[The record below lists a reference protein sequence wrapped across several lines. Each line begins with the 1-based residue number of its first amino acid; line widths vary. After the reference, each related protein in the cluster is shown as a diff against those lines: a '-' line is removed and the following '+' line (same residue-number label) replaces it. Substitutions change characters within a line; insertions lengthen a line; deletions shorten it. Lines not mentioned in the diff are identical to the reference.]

1 MKIELNVPQLKEIY
15 NMCSAALD
23 TKHEKEPMRFIH
35 LENKDGVLCA
45 FASDGYAAVETKT
58 QVQEKEHFV
67 CLLPVVQ
74 IPKSAEQVSIQILN
88 GMLDI
93 SFSNGVK
100 YTQRAV
106 PPGSYMDV
114 SLVNRIFERDRQ
126 KYEIA
131 VNPKLLVRALKGFC
145 DKKEAVV
152 LRFGAEKEPI
162 LIDAFVPSVGSIN
175 VKEDKRMLLFPMIVN
190 YAGVRE
196 ILNRRDFTR

>member
-1 MKIELNVPQLKEIY
+1 MKIELNVSQLKEIY
-15 NMCSAALD
+15 KVCSAALD

-35 LENKDGVLCA
+35 LENKNGVLCA

-74 IPKSAEQVSIQILN
+74 IPKSAEQVSIQILH

-106 PPGSYMDV
+106 PPGLYMDV
-114 SLVNRIFERDRQ
+114 SLANRSFERDQQ

-131 VNPKLLVRALKGFC
+131 VNPKLLIRALKGFC

-152 LRFGAEKEPI
+152 LRFGTEKEPI
-162 LIDAFVPSVGSIN
+162 LMDTFIPCRGSAEIRA
-175 VKEDKRMLLFPMIVN
+175 DKRMLLLPIRLN
-190 YAGVRE
+190 YKEANQKLSERT
-196 ILNRRDFTR
+196 F

>member
-1 MKIELNVPQLKEIY
+1 MKIELNVSQLKEIY
-15 NMCSAALD
+15 RVCGAALD
-23 TKHEKEPMRFIH
+23 PKNEKEPLRYIH
-35 LENKDGVLCA
+35 LEAKNGVLHA

-106 PPGSYMDV
+106 PPGLYMDV
-114 SLVNRIFERDRQ
+114 SLANRSFERDQQ

-131 VNPKLLVRALKGFC
+131 VNPKLLIRALKGFC

-152 LRFGAEKEPI
+152 LRFGTEKEPI
-162 LIDAFVPSVGSIN
+162 LIDSFVPSRGKAEVR
-175 VKEDKRMLLFPMIVN
+175 EDKRMLLLPIRLN
-190 YAGVRE
+190 YKEANQKLSERT
-196 ILNRRDFTR
+196 F

>member
-1 MKIELNVPQLKEIY
+1 MKIELNVSQLKEIY
-15 NMCSAALD
+15 KVCSAALD
-23 TKHEKEPMRFIH
+23 PKNEKEPLRYIH
-35 LENKDGVLCA
+35 LEVKNGVLHA

-58 QVQEKEHFV
+58 QIQEKENFV

-74 IPKSAEQVSIQILN
+74 IPKSAEQVSIQILK

-100 YTQRAV
+100 YTQRVV
-106 PPGSYMDV
+106 PPGLYMDV
-114 SLVNRIFERDRQ
+114 SLVNRSFERDQ
-126 KYEIA
+126 SKYEIA

-162 LIDAFVPSVGSIN
+162 LIDSFVPNRGLAEVRD
-175 VKEDKRMLLFPMIVN
+175 DKRMLLLPIRSN
-190 YAGVRE
+190 YKEANQKLSERT
-196 ILNRRDFTR
+196 F

>member
-1 MKIELNVPQLKEIY
+1 MKIELSVSQLKEIY
-15 NMCSAALD
+15 GVCGAALD
-23 TKHEKEPMRFIH
+23 PKNEKEPLRYIH
-35 LENKDGVLCA
+35 LEAKNGVLHA

-88 GMLDI
+88 GMMDI

-106 PPGSYMDV
+106 PPGLYMDV
-114 SLVNRIFERDRQ
+114 SLVNRSFERDQQ

-131 VNPKLLVRALKGFC
+131 VNPKLLMRALKGFC
-145 DKKEAVV
+145 DKKEAVDPAV
-152 LRFGAEKEPI
+152 WGLRKSLSLLTPLFLVEDRRSKRLTKECFCF
-162 LIDAFVPSVGSIN
+162 LSD
-175 VKEDKRMLLFPMIVN
+175 
-190 YAGVRE
+190 
-196 ILNRRDFTR
+196 

>member
-1 MKIELNVPQLKEIY
+1 MKIELNVSQLKEIY
-15 NMCSAALD
+15 RVCGAALD
-23 TKHEKEPMRFIH
+23 PKNEMEPLRYIH
-35 LENKDGVLCA
+35 LEAKNGVLHA

-88 GMLDI
+88 GMMDI

-106 PPGSYMDV
+106 PPGLYMDV
-114 SLVNRIFERDRQ
+114 SLVNRSFERDQQ

-152 LRFGAEKEPI
+152 LRFGTEKEPI
-162 LIDAFVPSVGSIN
+162 LMDTFILCRGSAEIRA
-175 VKEDKRMLLFPMIVN
+175 DKRMLLLPIRLN
-190 YAGVRE
+190 YKEANQKLSERT
-196 ILNRRDFTR
+196 F